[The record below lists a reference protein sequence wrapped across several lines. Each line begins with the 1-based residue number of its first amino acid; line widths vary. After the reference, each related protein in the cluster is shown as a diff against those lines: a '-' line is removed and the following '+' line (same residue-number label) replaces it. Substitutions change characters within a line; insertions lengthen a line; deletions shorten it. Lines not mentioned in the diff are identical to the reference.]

1 MSAGSS
7 LAMRTDSLDI
17 AGELPAIF
25 QLASA
30 LIKAGGFLPTHL
42 RGEGEIVAVVLA
54 GRELGI
60 GPMASIRSI
69 KIVKGN
75 VTLDAALQ
83 LGLMIRAGL
92 KYRWLADGS
101 DGKTASIEL
110 SREGQEPYVS
120 TFTIAFAERAGLL
133 KDGGN
138 WKSYP
143 QAMLRARAIS
153 AAGKAYCPDIMAG
166 IYTAE
171 ELEHSY
177 EAPSFDSPPEYIE
190 APPSFEP
197 SPLASLA
204 LSAGPSKAE
213 LLTVLIE
220 QRLPACQKIEH
231 FAEAARELLKLHGQV
246 RSSKPWLAFQAAC
259 ASYEV
264 SPREAINLAQQ
275 PEGQAAQ

>member
-1 MSAGSS
+1 MSNGSS
-7 LAMRTDSLDI
+7 LALRNGTDI

-30 LIKAGGFLPTHL
+30 LVKAGGFLPTHL

-92 KYRWLADGS
+92 KYRWLNDGS
-101 DGKTASIEL
+101 DGQTASLEL
-110 SREGQEPYVS
+110 SRDGQEPYVS
-120 TFTIAFAERAGLL
+120 TFTLAFAERAGLL

-138 WKSYP
+138 WKMYP

-153 AAGKAYCPDIMAG
+153 AAGKAYCPDILAG
-166 IYTAE
+166 IYLPD
-171 ELEHSY
+171 ELDDEQQSY
-177 EAPSFDSPPEYIE
+177 EPPRFIDAPLN
-190 APPSFEP
+190 AMEP
-197 SPLASLA
+197 SSAAPALA
-204 LSAGPSKAE
+204 AGPSKDESLAK
-213 LLTVLIE
+213 LINDD
-220 QRLPACQKIEH
+220 LPGCSKIEH
-231 FAEAARELLKLHGQV
+231 FAETAREIVRLHGPV
-246 RSSKPWLAFQAAC
+246 RKSKAWLAFQEAC
-259 ASYEV
+259 AAHEV
-264 SPREAINLAQQ
+264 SPREAINLAMQ
-275 PEGQAAQ
+275 PAEAAQ

>member
-1 MSAGSS
+1 MSNAIV
-7 LAMRTDSLDI
+7 RTGASIDI

-120 TFTIAFAERAGLL
+120 TFTLAFAERAGLL

-166 IYTAE
+166 IYLPDE
-171 ELEHSY
+171 IDGEGEQSY
-177 EAPSFDSPPEYIE
+177 EPPPYIDAQPE
-190 APPSFEP
+190 
-197 SPLASLA
+197 
-204 LSAGPSKAE
+204 
-213 LLTVLIE
+213 
-220 QRLPACQKIEH
+220 RLPATTAETPAGNPLSDLLDKELPKCVELTE
-231 FAEAARELLKLHGQV
+231 FADVAKSLVKLHGRV
-246 RSSKPWLAFQAAC
+246 RKSVEWTKFQEAC
-259 ASYEV
+259 AAREV
-264 SPREAINLAQQ
+264 SPREAVELALK
-275 PEGQAAQ
+275 PVEAAQ